1 MHAEVINPATE
12 DIIATV
18 EMLDEARTEHAVR
31 RASAAMNT
39 WRSISAADRARLLQ
53 RFALAVEADMENLAQ
68 LETRNCGHT
77 LNNSRFTLRKIV
89 DCMLFYA
96 GAAERL
102 IGKQIPVDG
111 GINITFHE
119 PVGVV
124 AVIAPW
130 NFPLMIAV
138 WGMMPALA
146 AGNVVILKPSELTPL
161 TTLRLVELATEAGL
175 PDNVVQVVT
184 GTGPAVGQT
193 LLDHSDVGK
202 VVFTGSTAVGRTVMT
217 SAARNLK
224 RVTLELG
231 GKSANI
237 VFADADLKA
246 AAEAAPMGVFDN
258 AGQDCCARS
267 RLLVQRSV
275 IDEFIE
281 LLVPAVRS
289 VVVGDPTHADTH
301 VGPLISATHRER
313 VSAFLADKPQIVVQA
328 DIPEG
333 PGYWF
338 PPTVIR
344 SDDGRAPTATQEI
357 FGPVVTVIP
366 FDDDDDAVRI
376 ANDTTY
382 GLAGSIWTRDIGQ
395 ALRTARRIE
404 AGNLSI
410 NSNSAVRYQAPFGGF
425 KQSGIGRELGPDAAL
440 EFTETKSVYISTA

>member
-12 DIIATV
+12 DIITTV
-18 EMLDEARTEHAVR
+18 DMLDEARTEQAIR
-31 RASAAMNT
+31 RASAAMDT
-39 WRSISAADRARLLQ
+39 WRAISAADRARLLQ
-53 RFALAVEADMENLAQ
+53 RFALAVEADMESLAQ

-77 LNNSRFTLRKIV
+77 LANSRFTLRKIV
-89 DCMLFYA
+89 DCMLYFG

-111 GINITFHE
+111 GISMTFHE
-119 PVGVV
+119 PVGIV

-146 AGNVVILKPSELTPL
+146 AGNVVIIKPSELTPL
-161 TTLRLVELATEAGL
+161 TTLRLAELATQAGL

-184 GTGPAVGQT
+184 GAGTTVGQT
-193 LLDHSDVGK
+193 LLDHPHIGK
-202 VVFTGSTAVGRTVMT
+202 VVFTGSTDVGRAVMT
-217 SAARNLK
+217 SAARHLK

-237 VFADADLKA
+237 VFANADLKA

-258 AGQDCCARS
+258 AGQDCCSRS

-275 IDEFIE
+275 FDEFIE
-281 LLVPAVRS
+281 LLVPAVQG
-289 VVVGDPTHADTH
+289 VVVGDPTHADTQ
-301 VGPLISATHRER
+301 VGPLISAAHRSR
-313 VSAFLADKPQIVVQA
+313 VSTFLADNPQILVQA
-328 DIPEG
+328 DIPDG
-333 PGYWF
+333 SGYWF
-338 PPTVIR
+338 PPTVVR
-344 SDDGRAPTATQEI
+344 SDDGRALAATQEI
-357 FGPVVTVIP
+357 FGPVVTIIP
-366 FDDDDDAVRI
+366 FDDEDDAVRI
-376 ANDTTY
+376 ANDTAY

-404 AGNLSI
+404 VGNLSI

-425 KQSGIGRELGPDAAL
+425 KQSGVGRELGPEAAL
-440 EFTETKSVYISTA
+440 DFTETKSVFISTN